1 MLEAGAVAVIQ
12 SDVLFMVPLELEAA
26 PSQEICVCVCWGGG
40 VLVYESSLVLTPFY
54 DDLQTP

>member
-1 MLEAGAVAVIQ
+1 VAFIQ

-26 PSQEICVCVCWGGG
+26 LFQEICVCVWVG
-40 VLVYESSLVLTPFY
+40 VLVYESSLVFSPFY